1 MTCLATNLNL
11 GDALTNSG
19 SRSSTAQRRKAQL
32 PFRKIGR
39 LWGDNPS
46 LHNLFLGNI
55 PIRTSFPKLSARLL
69 HTEQHKQKPLIMTKK
84 TTEQPVNEQ
93 VNTPEAETNAQ
104 PNAGEAAAN
113 PEKAEA
119 EAPETEKDPLEAA
132 LEELA
137 ALKDKYL
144 RQVAEFDNYR
154 KRTLKE
160 KTDLILN
167 GGEKVLTALLP
178 ILDDLDRAAENI
190 EKSND
195 LDTLKEGVALILDK
209 LTKTLAAQGLKKME
223 TIGQPF
229 DTDFHE
235 AVALIPAQEEAQKN
249 VVIDCVQQ
257 GYQLNDKVLRHAKV
271 VVGQ

>member
-1 MTCLATNLNL
+1 
-11 GDALTNSG
+11 
-19 SRSSTAQRRKAQL
+19 
-32 PFRKIGR
+32 
-39 LWGDNPS
+39 
-46 LHNLFLGNI
+46 
-55 PIRTSFPKLSARLL
+55 
-69 HTEQHKQKPLIMTKK
+69 MTKK

-229 DTDFHE
+229 DPDFHE
-235 AVALIPAQEEAQKN
+235 AVALIPTQEEAQKN

>member
-1 MTCLATNLNL
+1 
-11 GDALTNSG
+11 
-19 SRSSTAQRRKAQL
+19 
-32 PFRKIGR
+32 
-39 LWGDNPS
+39 
-46 LHNLFLGNI
+46 
-55 PIRTSFPKLSARLL
+55 
-69 HTEQHKQKPLIMTKK
+69 MTKK

-93 VNTPEAETNAQ
+93 VNTPEAEPNAQ
-104 PNAGEAAAN
+104 QNAGEAAAN

-195 LDTLKEGVALILDK
+195 LETLKEGVALILDK

>member
-1 MTCLATNLNL
+1 
-11 GDALTNSG
+11 
-19 SRSSTAQRRKAQL
+19 
-32 PFRKIGR
+32 
-39 LWGDNPS
+39 
-46 LHNLFLGNI
+46 
-55 PIRTSFPKLSARLL
+55 
-69 HTEQHKQKPLIMTKK
+69 MTKK

-93 VNTPEAETNAQ
+93 VNTPEAETNTQ

-137 ALKDKYL
+137 VLKDKYL

-195 LDTLKEGVALILDK
+195 LETLKEGVALILDK

>member
-1 MTCLATNLNL
+1 
-11 GDALTNSG
+11 
-19 SRSSTAQRRKAQL
+19 
-32 PFRKIGR
+32 
-39 LWGDNPS
+39 
-46 LHNLFLGNI
+46 
-55 PIRTSFPKLSARLL
+55 
-69 HTEQHKQKPLIMTKK
+69 MTKK

>member
-1 MTCLATNLNL
+1 
-11 GDALTNSG
+11 
-19 SRSSTAQRRKAQL
+19 
-32 PFRKIGR
+32 
-39 LWGDNPS
+39 
-46 LHNLFLGNI
+46 
-55 PIRTSFPKLSARLL
+55 
-69 HTEQHKQKPLIMTKK
+69 MTKK

-93 VNTPEAETNAQ
+93 VNTPEAEPNTQ

-137 ALKDKYL
+137 VLKDKYL